1 MKLQNHTNHTTFY
14 KLQNKTTIEGGREY
28 KYRFIENTV
37 VYRGLRGFNARYQAG
52 TLPLIFNAFSAAART
67 ACNPS
72 ESILTGRTTITH
84 KKGPIAGQKC
94 YKIFDTSNIL
104 LSRELGRTKKNKMIK
119 I

>member
-1 MKLQNHTNHTTFY
+1 M
-14 KLQNKTTIEGGREY
+14 
-28 KYRFIENTV
+28 V
-37 VYRGLRGFNARYQAG
+37 CVAFNARYQAG

-104 LSRELGRTKKNKMIK
+104 LSRELGRTKKYSVYNSCSLANASFT
-119 I
+119 